1 MGCDIHI
8 EAEKLNRDT
17 GIWEAIPVP
26 DHLLDDSERKWK
38 AAEDG
43 WDPEWDPEWVQWRN
57 YSLFAMFANVR
68 NGHGFAG
75 ISTGTGFKPIAMPR
89 GLPDD
94 ISETMRKKAYADE
107 DPKWGLDGHTPSWL
121 SLRELME
128 FPVKDLRTKRRGCLQ
143 VEELRQWRKEGTTQP
158 PSWCGGAFGP
168 NVHHVTPGVLEKHL
182 SNPPAETAASNEM
195 PHTYY
200 AEFEWEVSYHE
211 CAPHFFDTRL
221 PALVEIAGDDI
232 DGVRLVFFFDN

>member
-8 EAEKLNRDT
+8 EAEKLSRET
-17 GIWEAIPVP
+17 GVWEAIPVP
-26 DHLLDDSERKWK
+26 DHLLDDYDRKWK
-38 AAEDG
+38 AADDG
-43 WDPEWDPEWVQWRN
+43 WDPEWVSCRN

-94 ISETMRKKAYADE
+94 ISATMRKKAYGDE

-128 FPVKDLRTKRRGCLQ
+128 YPVKDLRTKRRGCLKL
-143 VEELRQWRKEGTTQP
+143 EDLRAWRKTQSTQP
-158 PSWCGGAFGP
+158 PSWCGWAAGH
-168 NVHHVTPGVLEKHL
+168 NVHHVTPEVLEEHL
-182 SNPPAETAASNEM
+182 INPPAETKASNGM
-195 PHTYY
+195 LDTYY
-200 AEFEWEVSYHE
+200 AEYEWETTYHE
-211 CAPHFFDTRL
+211 CCPYFFDVRL